1 VGIAIDVTF
10 ARQPATPDEY
20 TYELGEGPTIGCGP
34 NFHPKLQDALV
45 ETAEAL
51 EIKHHLEPLIRPAG
65 TDAAAMQISRQGIPA
80 TLLSIPVRNVHTPVE
95 TVSIKDVERVGR
107 LLAAFI
113 ARLDDQFLASLV
125 WDLDLDEEA
134 E

>member
-10 ARQPATPDEY
+10 GRQPATPDEY
-20 TYELGEGPTIGCGP
+20 TYELGKGPTIGCGP
-34 NFHPKLQDALV
+34 NFHPKLQDALI
-45 ETAEAL
+45 ETARAL
-51 EIKHHLEPLIRPAG
+51 EMGYHLDPLTRPVG
-65 TDAAAMQISRQGIPA
+65 TDAAAIQISRQGIPA
-80 TLLSIPVRNVHTPVE
+80 ALLGIALRNMHTPLE
-95 TVSIKDVERVGR
+95 TVSVKDIERVGR

-113 ARLDDQFLASLV
+113 ARLDDEFLASLA